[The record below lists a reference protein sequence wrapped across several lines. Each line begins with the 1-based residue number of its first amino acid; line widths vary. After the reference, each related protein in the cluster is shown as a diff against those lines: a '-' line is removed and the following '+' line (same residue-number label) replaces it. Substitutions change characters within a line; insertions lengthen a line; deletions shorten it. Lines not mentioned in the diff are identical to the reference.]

1 MSLLRRGQSSP
12 ATEAERRQRAEERA
26 ARSELVRQAR
36 AASKEMRKPEPAY
49 GLYTSAFL
57 LLVGLV
63 SFLST
68 DVVHGQVKGSDGKF
82 HATTTIVPPH
92 HSQEA
97 IILVVLAA
105 AAAVTIYWRR
115 RLVTGIA
122 FMLAAAIGVGTPL
135 PKGFSDGM
143 WLAFLV
149 PAAYVLW
156 MLIFRMNK
164 EQKAWLDQH
173 RPARASSG
181 AGAARSASRNGA
193 APKGTRARSGR
204 SKQEARTASGRPLPA
219 ASSRYTPPAQKTR
232 AGGRKP

>member
-1 MSLLRRGQSSP
+1 
-12 ATEAERRQRAEERA
+12 
-26 ARSELVRQAR
+26 
-36 AASKEMRKPEPAY
+36 MRKPEPAY

-57 LLVGLV
+57 VLVGVV
-63 SFLST
+63 SYLST
-68 DVVHGQVKGSDGKF
+68 DLAKQQRKVGHKYVTYNVTVH
-82 HATTTIVPPH
+82 HPE
-92 HSQEA
+92 EA
-97 IILVVLAA
+97 LILIVLAV

-164 EQKAWLDQH
+164 EQKAWLDEH
-173 RPARASSG
+173 RPARASAG
-181 AGAARSASRNGA
+181 AGAARTASRKGVAAKGA
-193 APKGTRARSGR
+193 RARPGR
-204 SKQEARTASGRPLPA
+204 AKPEPKTASGRPLPA
-219 ASSRYTPPAQKTR
+219 ANARYTPPAQKTR